1 MQDGFRIEKK
11 YIIRLDTAAILRAR
25 IAPLMR
31 VDAQAKGGAYQ
42 IRSLYFDTPDAD
54 AFREKTDG
62 EAERSK
68 YRLRFYNGDLGLIRL
83 EKKEKIG
90 DMTRKTQAIVSESVA
105 RAMQQG
111 DYAALSEADDPLCR
125 AFYAEAKSQR
135 LLPAAVVDY
144 RRVPYTYRFDNVRI
158 TLDTQ
163 VYTGMPHTFFSSMR
177 PPFPVLENG
186 AVILEVKT
194 DDRIPTQLGRVL
206 ETVPRQQQSFSKYA
220 LSYARLHGIE

>member
-11 YIIRLDTAAILRAR
+11 YIIGLDTAAVLRAR

-31 VDAQAKGGAYQ
+31 MDAQAKRGAYR

-54 AFREKTDG
+54 AFREKMDG
-62 EAERSK
+62 EADRCK
-68 YRLRFYNGDLGLIRL
+68 YRLRFYNGDLGMIRL

-90 DMTRKTQAIVSESVA
+90 DMTKKTQAIVSESVA
-105 RAMQQG
+105 RAMRQG
-111 DYAALSEADDPLCR
+111 DYAALAESEDPLCR

-158 TLDTQ
+158 TMDTQ
-163 VYTGMPHTFFSSMR
+163 VYTGTPGTFFSWMR

-194 DDRIPTQLGRVL
+194 DDRIPAQLGRVL

-220 LSYARLHGIE
+220 LSYARMHSIE

>member
-11 YIIRLDTAAILRAR
+11 YIISLDTALVLRAR

-31 VDAQAKGGAYQ
+31 MDAQAKSGAYQ

-54 AFREKTDG
+54 AFREKMDG
-62 EAERSK
+62 EADRCK
-68 YRLRFYNGDLGLIRL
+68 YRLRFYNGNLGLIRL

-90 DMTRKTQAIVSESVA
+90 DMTQKTQAIVSESVA

-111 DYAALSEADDPLCR
+111 DYAALAKAEDPLCR
-125 AFYAEAKSQR
+125 TFYAEAKSQR
-135 LLPAAVVDY
+135 LLPVAVVDY

-158 TLDTQ
+158 TMDTQ
-163 VYTGMPHTFFSSMR
+163 VYTGTPGTFFSLMR

-194 DDRIPTQLGRVL
+194 DDRIPAQISRVL

-220 LSYARLHGIE
+220 LSYARMHSIE